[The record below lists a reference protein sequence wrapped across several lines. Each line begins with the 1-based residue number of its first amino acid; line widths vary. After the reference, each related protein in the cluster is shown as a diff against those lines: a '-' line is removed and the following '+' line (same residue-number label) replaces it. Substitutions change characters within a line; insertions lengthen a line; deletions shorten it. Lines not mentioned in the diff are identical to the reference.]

1 MLARVTGAT
10 ASGVGRVW
18 MRGVTRLET
27 LVERSHPVLVV
38 GALTL
43 LAGFV
48 WGRYTSQVTDWL
60 VQTDELQFVRSAI
73 EIGDKGLSLHP
84 RLREQEIAAWNQ
96 LYPIVLAPLYA
107 VFDTPDAFKAAH
119 WLNAFLMAST
129 AVPVYLLA
137 RAVDAS
143 KLAGYLVA
151 ALSVCVPW
159 MALGDMLR
167 DDAVAYPAFAWGVLA
182 MQRALSEPGPV
193 RDVLALVAIAVAAS
207 ARTQLLVLAP
217 AFVGAAAL
225 HESLSAFAIDRT
237 QAARRML
244 IARLRQHWV
253 LIAATGLAAIF
264 GLVRG
269 FDTILGAY
277 SSNASGDWIPSGFG
291 HNVAMHVSMVAFAI
305 GVLPTTFAV
314 GWALG
319 SVVRPETRRRHAY
332 ACLLLVTGTTVTL
345 AASSFVLRNA
355 GENAFDR
362 YFFYLAPLALVGMA
376 ACIEEGRRRWVGA
389 AAAALAFGWIASHG
403 AWTPALPPYH
413 QSPVSAFN
421 SVLDF
426 HAGRLGLTG
435 AEAARWG
442 GMGIALAGAFALRL
456 VPPRVLLPV
465 LCTGL
470 LLFGVAETRSVIRSM
485 GGSQLGVRSQNVGAE
500 YERNW
505 IDATLPDG
513 AGVAMMP
520 EVPIELPPGDV
531 NVNPFITQTLWW
543 DTEFWNKRI
552 KDAYVRADDWNAD
565 PTPFPKRPMNV
576 DPRTGVIE
584 VEGVPSSRLQPYLV
598 VDARRSDLKPA
609 GETVRSTSWGLD
621 LIKAERP
628 YRTPWAV
635 LGLEPGDAVYVG
647 SPVRLRLFEG
657 APARVTV
664 SVMVPFQTTPE
675 PVHRRVTLEGGGRR
689 AQLKLA
695 SGEVGDLSLCLSRG
709 KDAVLTLLPSP
720 DTDESVRLT
729 HTVVESRPTGS
740 SC

>member
-1 MLARVTGAT
+1 MLALVTGAT
-10 ASGVGRVW
+10 ARGADRPRQRVAGLVG
-18 MRGVTRLET
+18 T
-27 LVERSHPVLVV
+27 LIERSNPVLVV

-48 WGRYTSQVTDWL
+48 WGHYTSQVTDWL
-60 VQTDELQFVRSAI
+60 VQTDELQAVRLAI
-73 EIGDKGLSLHP
+73 EIGDGLSLQP
-84 RLREQEIAAWNQ
+84 MLRGQEIAAWNQ
-96 LYPIVLAPLYA
+96 LYPLVLAPFYA
-107 VFDTPDAFKAAH
+107 LLDTPDAFKAAH

-129 AVPVYLLA
+129 AVPVYLMA

-182 MQRALSEPGPV
+182 MQRALAEPGPA
-193 RDVLALVAIAVAAS
+193 RDVLALVAIGVAAF
-207 ARTQLLVLAP
+207 ARTQFLVLAP
-217 AFVGAAAL
+217 AFVAAVAL
-225 HESLSAFAIDRT
+225 HEGLSAFAIDRT
-237 QAARRML
+237 REARSAL
-244 IARLRQHWV
+244 IARLRKHWV
-253 LIAATGLAAIF
+253 LVAATGFGALF

-269 FDTILGAY
+269 FDSILGSY
-277 SSNASGDWIPSGFG
+277 SSNTSGDLIPPGFG
-291 HNVAMHVSMVAFAI
+291 HNLAMHVSMVALAI
-305 GVLPTTFAV
+305 GVVPMTFAV

-319 SVVRPETRRRHAY
+319 SVIRPETRRRHAY
-332 ACLLLVTGTTVTL
+332 ACLLLVTGTAVTL

-376 ACIEEGRRRWVGA
+376 ACIEEGRRRWLGA

-421 SVLDF
+421 SVVDF

-442 GMGIALAGAFALRL
+442 GMAVALAAAAALRL
-456 VPPRVLLPV
+456 VPSRVLLPV
-465 LCTGL
+465 LCTVL

-485 GGSQLGVRSQNVGAE
+485 GATQLGMQPQNVGSE
-500 YERNW
+500 YERDW
-505 IDATLPDG
+505 IDAALPDD
-513 AGVAMMP
+513 AGVAVMP

-531 NVNPFITQTLWW
+531 NVNPFVTQTLWW
-543 DTEFWNKRI
+543 DTEFWNKRVR
-552 KDAYVRADDWNAD
+552 DAYVRADDWNAD

-584 VEGVPSSRLQPYLV
+584 VEGVPTSRLQPYLV
-598 VDARRSDLKPA
+598 FDARRSDLRPA
-609 GETVRSTSWGLD
+609 GETVQSTPWGLD

-628 YRTPWAV
+628 YRTPWLA

-647 SPVRLRLFEG
+647 SPVRLRLFERV
-657 APARVTV
+657 PAMVTV

-675 PVHRRVTLEGGGRR
+675 PVQRRVTLESGGRR
-689 AQLKLA
+689 VRLNLA
-695 SGEVGDLSLCLSRG
+695 SGEVGDMSLCLSGG

-720 DTDESVRLT
+720 DTDDSVRLT
-729 HTVVESRPTGS
+729 HTVVDTRPSAS